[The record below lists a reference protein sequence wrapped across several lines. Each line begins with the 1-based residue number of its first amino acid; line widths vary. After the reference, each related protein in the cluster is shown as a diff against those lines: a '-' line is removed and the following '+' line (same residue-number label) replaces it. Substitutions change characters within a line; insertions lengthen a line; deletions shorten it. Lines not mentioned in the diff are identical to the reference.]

1 MERSLLIGL
10 IVLAVIIILSFLI
23 ALFVFTLP
31 KDGGIS
37 LTGENVQ
44 VIEIKGPIQAEKT
57 ASILGGTKVAAST
70 VLVEELKKAKD
81 NPSIKAVVL
90 EINSPGGTVVAS
102 KEIGNAIKELKKEK
116 PTVAWI
122 REVGASGGYWIAS
135 CTDWIVADELSVTGS
150 IGVVGS
156 ILSFEGLLDRY
167 NITYQQLIS
176 GKYKDAGS
184 PFRDMTPQE
193 TALFQE
199 RLDIIHDAF
208 IREVSNNRNIEYNK
222 VKEMATGMFYLGG
235 QAKNLGLVDELGGK
249 TEVENYMKKRLNA
262 EKINFIQKKKTVGLF
277 DILTQG
283 MSEASFNMGRGLAY
297 ELKQTRVSNEVQL
310 LI

>member
-57 ASILGGTKVAAST
+57 TSILGGTKVAAST